1 MKGFFYIIM
10 VALALLSPAQSIA
23 QEEAPT
29 VIKDDFFK
37 ARILQ
42 VTGEQTSDEFGQPLT
57 TQQVNI
63 QLKSGEEKGREIST
77 INEFDPAQQSR
88 RVEAGDYV
96 IVGKQVIG
104 EDITYYIN
112 DVYRLRAIWWIL
124 GFFILITIIFTKRQG
139 LRAFAGL
146 ALSFAIIFYYLI
158 PQILSGSNP
167 FVVAI
172 ITAILITSSALFIAH
187 RFTMRTIV
195 AFFSTL
201 GTIFIAIGLSQ
212 IFVNA
217 SRLTGLGTEEAFY
230 LQFAGTTS
238 INLQGLLL
246 AGIIIGTLG
255 VLDDITTAQAAA
267 VDEISKANPKLSQK
281 ELYKRGISVG
291 REHITSLVNTLVLAY
306 TGAALPLLLLFKIYP
321 QPLWV
326 TLNSEIIVEEVMRML
341 VGSIALI
348 IAVPLTTIIAAWVF
362 SQKGRAKL
370 PKKLY
375 KSCGHT
381 HHHH

>member
-1 MKGFFYIIM
+1 M
-10 VALALLSPAQSIA
+10 VAFTLLSPAQSIA
-23 QEEAPT
+23 QEEAPRVLT
-29 VIKDDFFK
+29 DEFVKARVLEIISEVEQDDFGPPLITQELRVQIK
-37 ARILQ
+37 SGPEKGKE
-42 VTGEQTSDEFGQPLT
+42 VLT
-57 TQQVNI
+57 TN
-63 QLKSGEEKGREIST
+63 EE
-77 INEFDPAQQSR
+77 NPAHTNR
-88 RVEAGDYV
+88 RVRQGDY
-96 IVGKQVIG
+96 IVLGIQVYG
-104 EDITYYIN
+104 DEVTYYVN